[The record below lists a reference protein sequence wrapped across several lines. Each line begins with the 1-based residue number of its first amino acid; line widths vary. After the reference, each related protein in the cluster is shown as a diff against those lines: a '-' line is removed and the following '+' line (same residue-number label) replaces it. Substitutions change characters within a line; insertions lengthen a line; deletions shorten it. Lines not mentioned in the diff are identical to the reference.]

1 MEDLRQL
8 IKSKPFLY
16 KAIRPFVLLMRGLIQ
31 IFVVLKQNYFL
42 RKRFKGFNGGG
53 KRILLLLTPEYGNIG
68 DNLISLGE
76 HSFLRE
82 RFADYQIDEVTMNM
96 LNLWSGPV
104 LKRYRKNY
112 ENIVISGG
120 GFLGTLWPKF
130 EKITEITIKALKDKN
145 IIIFPQTIFYE
156 EESKSLY
163 KVLML
168 YNSCKRLSFYI
179 RDKSYFWLKEK
190 TKGFENVHVFN
201 APDIAMYLNYSDIS
215 KERSGI
221 IFCLRKDKERIIDNS
236 IQVEIDNLSRHY
248 ECRISDTVLN
258 RDIKLENREEVCL
271 EKIEEFKSASLV
283 ITDRLH
289 GMLLCLITGTPC
301 IALDNVSNKVKGVYE
316 LWLKKTDYICF
327 IEDVG
332 ELNETLVNAMIH
344 KRKSCFSPSQFE
356 KYWAQIETSFV

>member
-1 MEDLRQL
+1 MGLRQF

-16 KAIRPFVLLMRGLIQ
+16 KAIKPFVLLIRGAAQ
-31 IFVVLKQNYFL
+31 IFIMFKQNYFL
-42 RKRFKGFNGGG
+42 QKRFESFIMEG

-68 DNLISLGE
+68 DCLISLAE

-120 GFLGTLWPKF
+120 GFLGTLWPEF
-130 EKITEITIKALKDKN
+130 EKISEVTIKALKDKN

-156 EESKSLY
+156 KESKSLY

-168 YNSCKRLSFYI
+168 YNSCKRLSIYI

-221 IFCLRKDKERIIDNS
+221 LLCLRKDKERAIDNS
-236 IQVEIDNLSRHY
+236 IQVYIDDLSRHY
-248 ECRISDTVLN
+248 ECKTSDTVLHG
-258 RDIKLENREEVCL
+258 DIKLENREEACL
-271 EKIEEFKSASLV
+271 EKIEEFKSSSLV

-301 IALDNVSNKVKGVYE
+301 IALDNVSNKVRGVYE

-327 IEDVG
+327 VEDVG
-332 ELNETLVNAMIH
+332 ELNGALVNVMIH
-344 KRKSCFSPSQFE
+344 KRESCFSPSQFE